1 MNRSTHTSERPD
13 VTAISDIPG
22 SDLPGHV
29 IITCAECGA
38 SEIAEAGV
46 LAGAPT
52 IVCANCGETWPAP
65 GNPAAPAAP
74 ETPEE
79 SAGEAGSRALSLW
92 SGAAREW
99 PASRSLEAMRQ
110 PFVTYEGANGPT
122 ERAWA
127 AKIEADRDPPVVVP
141 SRIPQFAAAIA
152 SAIFLCTMVVGRD
165 AAVTAVPD
173 LAGLY
178 SAVGL
183 PVNLDGFAIRGL
195 EAERRGA
202 GVAATLVVRGRIE
215 NVSRVARPVPP
226 LVVGFRD
233 DARTAAGTR
242 SFDPPPR
249 DIAPGEAAPFEVTML
264 AVPEKV
270 DEIVVRLR
278 RTGEGGAPI

>member
-1 MNRSTHTSERPD
+1 MNRSTQTSERPEL
-13 VTAISDIPG
+13 TEISDRPG

-38 SEIAEAGV
+38 SEIAEAGI

-65 GNPAAPAAP
+65 GNPAGYAPP
-74 ETPEE
+74 EAVE
-79 SAGEAGSRALSLW
+79 GEAGGAGRALSLW
-92 SGAAREW
+92 SGAAAGEW
-99 PASRSLEAMRQ
+99 PASGSLEAIRR
-110 PFVTYEGANGPT
+110 PFVTYDGAQGPT

-127 AKIEADRDPPVVVP
+127 AKIEADRDPPVVVR

-152 SAIFLCTMVVGRD
+152 SAIFLVSFFAGRD
-165 AAVTAVPD
+165 AAVTAIPD

-178 SAVGL
+178 AAIGL

-195 EAERRGA
+195 EAERRGV

-215 NVSRVARPVPP
+215 NVSGVARPVPP
-226 LVVGFRD
+226 LVVGFHD
-233 DARTAAGTR
+233 GVGTR
-242 SFDPPPR
+242 SFDPPSR

-264 AVPEKV
+264 AVPDKA

-278 RTGEGGAPI
+278 RIGEGGAPI

>member
-38 SEIAEAGV
+38 SEIAEAGI

-215 NVSRVARPVPP
+215 NVSQVARPVPP